1 MKLSLKTARVN
12 ANMSQ
17 AQVAKRLGVH
27 VQTYRK
33 LEENSDTATIGQAK
47 KLSALLKVSYDE
59 IFFFMSLPLVDNNSK
74 RR

>member
-59 IFFFMSLPLVDNNSK
+59 IFFAS
-74 RR
+74 

>member
-27 VQTYRK
+27 VQTYRN

-59 IFFFMSLPLVDNNSK
+59 NFFTSRLYL
-74 RR
+74 